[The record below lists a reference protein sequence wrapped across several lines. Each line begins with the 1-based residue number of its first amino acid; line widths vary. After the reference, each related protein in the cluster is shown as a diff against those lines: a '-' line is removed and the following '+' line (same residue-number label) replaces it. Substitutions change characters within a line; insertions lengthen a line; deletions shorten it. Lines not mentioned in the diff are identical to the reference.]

1 MKALLRYYFLSLA
14 FLLVVPL
21 PTSAAQNECARAPS
35 EQPAPTVLRSFA
47 PEPVEFFGFIQKG
60 VLVFEF
66 TVTAAGDVYNLKLV
80 SSTNSALDDGAM
92 RTIKQWK
99 FNPAIKHG
107 KRVSCRVTQTLN
119 VD

>member
-1 MKALLRYYFLSLA
+1 MKAPLRSYFLSLA
-14 FLLVVPL
+14 FLLVVTL
-21 PTSAAQNECARAPS
+21 PTSAAQNDS
-35 EQPAPTVLRSFA
+35 LEQPAPTVLRAFA
-47 PEPVEFFGFIQKG
+47 PEPVEFLGFIQKG

-66 TVTAAGDVYNLKLV
+66 TVTAAGDVYDVKLV

-119 VD
+119 FD

>member
-1 MKALLRYYFLSLA
+1 MKSLLRSYFLSLA
-14 FLLVVPL
+14 FLLIVPL
-21 PTSAAQNECARAPS
+21 PTSAAQNDSS
-35 EQPAPTVLRSFA
+35 EQPAPTVLRAFA
-47 PEPVEFFGFIQKG
+47 PEPVEFLGFIQKG

-66 TVTAAGDVYNLKLV
+66 TVTEAGDVSNLKLV

-107 KRVSCRVTQTLN
+107 KRISCRVTQTLKI
-119 VD
+119 D